1 MKLFVGRKVK
11 NRATYILQE
20 NNKTEGLQYSGY
32 SGWLVVIDERIYM
45 KCIFDDKQTSSKSH
59 YMFNA
64 GVFYISYLYTDQYY
78 QITYMKNDI
87 LWQI

>member
-20 NNKTEGLQYSGY
+20 NNKTEGLQYSGIV
-32 SGWLVVIDERIYM
+32 VVIDERIYM
-45 KCIFDDKQTSSKSH
+45 KCIFDDKQTSSQSH

-64 GVFYISYLYTDQYY
+64 GVFYISYLYTDQYS

-87 LWQI
+87 L